1 MSLQIDKT
9 VINSCKNEQ
18 TSFYTSYIKYFASK
32 PVADILNSILSTAI
46 TIATTPSWLLLLA
59 TVYVI
64 TMSFTQTGS
73 STKSKCVVLSLWIL
87 VDIAPLG
94 DWLIQ
99 PLEQRIAIPENIAK
113 IKGVIVLGGGQRVG
127 TIQHSPYS
135 GYGSHTARTL
145 AGLSIA
151 QHQQVPIYFLG
162 AQQHINELQFNE
174 SHVISSLHSKFS
186 LDVPLMIDND
196 STNTFDNAMTAKR
209 LIPSVDVNNY
219 LLITTAA
226 HMPRAVGSFQQAG
239 MSPIPYPVNFLAP
252 NAGQWFGDSPL
263 TTRLYLI
270 DYAAHEWLGLAQY
283 YVLGR
288 SNELFPKTTN
298 KSLKSTTEIKDTML

>member
-1 MSLQIDKT
+1 
-9 VINSCKNEQ
+9 
-18 TSFYTSYIKYFASK
+18 
-32 PVADILNSILSTAI
+32 VADILNAILSTALSTAI
-46 TIATTPSWLLLLA
+46 TVATTPSWLLLLA

-64 TMSFTQTGS
+64 AMSFTQTGG

-87 VDIAPLG
+87 VAIAPIG

-99 PLEQRIAIPENIAK
+99 PLEQRIIPPEQIEK
-113 IKGVIVLGGGQRVG
+113 IKGVIVLGGGQYIG
-127 TIQHSPYS
+127 TVQHSPYS
-135 GYGSHTARTL
+135 GYGRHGARTI
-145 AGLSIA
+145 AGLTIA
-151 QHQQVPIYFLG
+151 QQHQVPIYFLG
-162 AQQHINELQFNE
+162 AKELINGQQFNE
-174 SHVISSLHSKFS
+174 SHVISSLHSKLS
-186 LDVPLMIDND
+186 LDAPLNIDNG
-196 STNTFDNAMTAKR
+196 STNTFDNAMAAKR

-252 NAGQWFGDSPL
+252 TASQWFSDSPL

-270 DYAAHEWLGLAQY
+270 DYAVHEWLGLVQY
-283 YVLGR
+283 YALGR